1 MSIKTKIERVRMAT
15 EKNEEVLDSV
25 QVKNSPR
32 NIENYMSYTIQFNR
46 EKNEREKN
54 EREKMECLLAEKK
67 ADREGKHE
75 N

>member
-46 EKNEREKN
+46 EKNEREK
-54 EREKMECLLAEKK
+54 MECLLAEKK
-67 ADREGKHE
+67 ADREGKNE